1 MQQQQPLMS
10 ASLRRHRT
18 RERGVT
24 LLESLVA
31 ILVVALGILGILAM
45 QMRTLSDTQTAV
57 RRAQAI
63 RLIEDLSE
71 RMMVNPNALLNLSEY
86 ASDYAKKAE
95 DYDGADCF
103 SAACNPAEQAAYDL
117 WQWKTTVEETLP
129 AGQASIFLAPGETI
143 DANRR
148 QLGVMVAWR
157 ENESALTRALSDD
170 DPINAMDAI
179 NASKIIEADGTFAD
193 AADTDNV
200 CPTGFSC
207 HLQYLPVSARCAPYG
222 ASGVQTVHCQ

>member
-10 ASLRRHRT
+10 AHGPLA

-57 RRAQAI
+57 RRAQAV
-63 RLIEDLSE
+63 RLIEDMSE
-71 RMMVNPNALLNLSEY
+71 RMMVNPNALLNINDYVSG
-86 ASDYAKKAE
+86 YAKKAQ
-95 DYDGADCF
+95 DYEESDCF
-103 SAACNPAEQAAYDL
+103 SAACTPAQQATYDL
-117 WQWKTTVEETLP
+117 WQWKTTVEGTLP
-129 AGQASIFLAPGETI
+129 GGQASIFLAPGETV

-157 ENESALTRALSDD
+157 ENESALTKAQSDD
-170 DPINAMDAI
+170 DPFSALDAI
-179 NASKIIEADGTFAD
+179 NASKVIDADGKFADGTD
-193 AADTDNV
+193 AANA
-200 CPTGFSC
+200 CPAGFSC
-207 HLQYLPVSARCAPYG
+207 HLQYLPVSGRCAPYG